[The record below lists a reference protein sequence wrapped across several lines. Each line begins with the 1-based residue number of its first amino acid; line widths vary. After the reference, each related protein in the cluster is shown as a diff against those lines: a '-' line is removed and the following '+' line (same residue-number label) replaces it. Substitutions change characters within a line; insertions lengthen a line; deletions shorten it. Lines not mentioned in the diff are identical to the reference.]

1 MRHQFLSIFLIC
13 LISIAPLASSESN
26 SDFTVDNK
34 EPEMTT
40 GDYFLYDLDMTGM
53 LESMEDEDIDEVL
66 ENSNSGM
73 RMEYGGDSCLQTGWD
88 DCRIGLMTWEMNLT
102 MIFSEGSGVDNDRA
116 VMLMKV
122 ESTSVFSEMKSQDT
136 VIQTIDS
143 WFTIDGEA
151 YHQEIGITEVAV
163 TTTESVEPESLKV
176 GDTWTTEEV
185 VETTINEKSR
195 MNGEAWEYEEEVI
208 ETEDITTNYNAES
221 VSNVYVGNTTYQSM
235 KIKSDEMGSEAM
247 GYVYTADSG
256 MPIKMEYYEEGS
268 LQMIATLSEYSW
280 TNEPVQASDTDAGDD
295 LGLPGFTMATVMA
308 SSVLAVYFVSRK
320 R

>member
-1 MRHQFLSIFLIC
+1 
-13 LISIAPLASSESN
+13 
-26 SDFTVDNK
+26 
-34 EPEMTT
+34 
-40 GDYFLYDLDMTGM
+40 
-53 LESMEDEDIDEVL
+53 
-66 ENSNSGM
+66 
-73 RMEYGGDSCLQTGWD
+73 
-88 DCRIGLMTWEMNLT
+88 
-102 MIFSEGSGVDNDRA
+102 
-116 VMLMKV
+116 
-122 ESTSVFSEMKSQDT
+122 
-136 VIQTIDS
+136 
-143 WFTIDGEA
+143 
-151 YHQEIGITEVAV
+151 
-163 TTTESVEPESLKV
+163 
-176 GDTWTTEEV
+176 
-185 VETTINEKSR
+185 